1 VLVRVFIDALTQ
13 GGPGGTPKPIEM
25 HAHDPK
31 RYVGDMLAWLH
42 QTVPNEREN
51 LLMLLKGCDKTGV
64 STLPDYVS
72 FIIQYS
78 TFFTQ
83 LLVKRK
89 LSNNTLLSIAV
100 LSYLTN
106 IF

>member
-1 VLVRVFIDALTQ
+1 MSASSCRYALDEYCTSRRSVLVRAFIDALTQ

-51 LLMLLKGCDKTGV
+51 LLMLLKGCDKTGI
-64 STLPDYVS
+64 STLPHS
-72 FIIQYS
+72 CRFICVICH
-78 TFFTQ
+78 
-83 LLVKRK
+83 
-89 LSNNTLLSIAV
+89 AV
-100 LSYLTN
+100 
-106 IF
+106 